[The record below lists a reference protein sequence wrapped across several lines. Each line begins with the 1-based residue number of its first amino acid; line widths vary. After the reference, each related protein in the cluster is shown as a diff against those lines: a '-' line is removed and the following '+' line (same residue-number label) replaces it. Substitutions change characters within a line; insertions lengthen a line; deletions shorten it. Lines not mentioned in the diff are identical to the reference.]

1 MGDLLLRGLS
11 DASGAFRLQ
20 LCLRGADGGA
30 GDREGR
36 GTPVCLLWPGAR
48 LCLLLRRGAEGLYPR
63 AGLPALRALLLPHSP
78 GRIQGRLAPAG
89 HSGPAGG
96 GYPEGGRVSGGLL
109 FAGAGP
115 AERGKT
121 QDFNGGD
128 SGPAGGPFSPE
139 RSALSA
145 DRCGKA
151 YGAGKLQLLL
161 PHYRLLLR
169 QIRRGADGGG
179 EADHCRGAGLRHRG
193 VRVLHKRCGYH
204 QADLPCGKRDPGPG
218 LFGPSRQILP
228 APSPDLPGGPGLFPE
243 LLLYPLERQGRA
255 HQCGHASLPG
265 GGPQSGQQLFPL
277 APGGYPES
285 P

>member
-1 MGDLLLRGLS
+1 MGDLLLRDLS
-11 DASGAFRLQ
+11 DSSGTFRLR
-20 LCLRGADGGA
+20 LCLRRTDGPEGNK
-30 GDREGR
+30 EGR
-36 GTPVCLLWPGAR
+36 GAPVCLLWPGAC
-48 LCLLLRRGAEGLYPR
+48 LCLLQRRGAEGLYPR
-63 AGLPALRALLLPHSP
+63 AGLPALRDFLLPRGP

-96 GYPEGGRVSGGLL
+96 GYPEGGRIPGGLL

-169 QIRRGADGGG
+169 QI
-179 EADHCRGAGLRHRG
+179 
-193 VRVLHKRCGYH
+193 
-204 QADLPCGKRDPGPG
+204 
-218 LFGPSRQILP
+218 
-228 APSPDLPGGPGLFPE
+228 
-243 LLLYPLERQGRA
+243 
-255 HQCGHASLPG
+255 
-265 GGPQSGQQLFPL
+265 
-277 APGGYPES
+277 
-285 P
+285 